1 MRYIIPE
8 SSSNKEYQFVLSKGH
23 AAIALYSVL
32 TSLEIMSEND
42 LDKYCENG
50 SQLYGHINHLAHP
63 IIELSTGSLGHGMP
77 FGVGLAHAKKLR
89 QESGLVFVLMSD
101 GELNE
106 GTTWESALLANKL
119 SLNNLVCVIDRNFIQ
134 SLESTESTLPLE
146 PLKKKWEAFDWEV
159 AEIDGHNFE
168 SMEQV
173 NFSSKKPKVLIANTV
188 KGKGVSWMENEVL
201 WHYKW
206 PSENQLNAALESL
219 DEGR

>member
-1 MRYIIPE
+1 
-8 SSSNKEYQFVLSKGH
+8 
-23 AAIALYSVL
+23 
-32 TSLEIMSEND
+32 MSEND